1 MQRFAKIYEKSFI
14 ENWELP
20 ALTEYTTRRQ
30 LRYGDLAREI
40 AMLHLLFETIGLK
53 EGAKVA
59 VCGRDSISWVIAYM
73 ATVTYG
79 AVVVPILADFNPVD
93 ITHIVNHSEAKL
105 LFIGDNVWEHIDPES
120 LLNVKAVLSLDD
132 NGLLY

>member
-40 AMLHLLFETIGLK
+40 AMLHLLFETIG
-53 EGAKVA
+53 EPRRA
-59 VCGRDSISWVIAYM
+59 RRWRS
-73 ATVTYG
+73 
-79 AVVVPILADFNPVD
+79 ADA
-93 ITHIVNHSEAKL
+93 IR
-105 LFIGDNVWEHIDPES
+105 
-120 LLNVKAVLSLDD
+120 
-132 NGLLY
+132 

>member
-79 AVVVPILADFNPVD
+79 AVVVPILA
-93 ITHIVNHSEAKL
+93 E
-105 LFIGDNVWEHIDPES
+105 IGRAHV
-120 LLNVKAVLSLDD
+120 
-132 NGLLY
+132 